1 MKTRIEELNPREAEL
16 VQAATEARER
26 AYAPYSHFKVGAAL
40 RTVLGHIY
48 TGVNVENASYGLTNC
63 AERTA
68 IFTAVSGGEREFI
81 ALAVV
86 TENAS
91 SPCGACRQVMAEFA
105 PELTVLIADTR
116 GNVERYSM
124 DELLPRS
131 FTPDQL

>member
-68 IFTAVSGGEREFI
+68 IFTAVSGGEREFH
-81 ALAVV
+81 
-86 TENAS
+86 S
-91 SPCGACRQVMAEFA
+91 ACRGDRKRFLALWRLSA
-105 PELTVLIADTR
+105 GD
-116 GNVERYSM
+116 G
-124 DELLPRS
+124 
-131 FTPDQL
+131 